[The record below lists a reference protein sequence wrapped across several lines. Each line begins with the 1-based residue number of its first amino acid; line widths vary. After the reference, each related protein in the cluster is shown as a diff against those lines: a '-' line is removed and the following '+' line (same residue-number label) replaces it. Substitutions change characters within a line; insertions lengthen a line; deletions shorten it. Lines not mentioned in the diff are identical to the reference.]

1 MFNVMFLNKIVI
13 LLYLDL
19 KPLFSSCVYVY
30 VCVPVTATVLH
41 LIYLT
46 QGSSL
51 DLDVVSSAGLAS
63 DLLQGSP
70 GLVFRVL
77 GSQEGC
83 HAHLA

>member
-1 MFNVMFLNKIVI
+1 MFLNKIVI
-13 LLYLDL
+13 VLYLDL
-19 KPLFSSCVYVY
+19 KPLFSSCVY

-51 DLDVVSSAGLAS
+51 DLDVVSSAALAS
-63 DLLQGSP
+63 NLLQGSP